1 MNKVNKRK
9 SDGFSLLETTVA
21 MGIFTVV
28 ISVTIGAFLVAIK
41 AQRVVLTE
49 KAMSENINFALEFM
63 SRQMRVAKRDTAGV
77 CIPINS
83 TFNTQGSQISFINS
97 SLDCISF
104 FLSFGALVY
113 ENTTTPSGEI
123 ALTDNTIVKID
134 SLSFLVQGEQNSD
147 PEQPRV
153 TMVISAS
160 GAGKS
165 AESQGVQL
173 NIQTTV
179 STRELDIN

>member
-49 KAMSENINFALEFM
+49 KAISENINFALEFM
-63 SRQMRVAKRDTAGV
+63 SRQMRVAKRDTAGA
-77 CIPINS
+77 CISTNS
-83 TFNTQGSQISFINS
+83 TFDTQGSQVSFINADLS
-97 SLDCISF
+97 CIRF
-104 FLSFGALVY
+104 FLSFGALTY
-113 ENTTTPSGEI
+113 ENTTTFSGEI
-123 ALTDNTIVKID
+123 ALTDNTVVSID
-134 SLSFLVQGEQNSD
+134 KLSFLVQGEQNSD
-147 PEQPRV
+147 LEQPRATV
-153 TMVISAS
+153 VISAS
-160 GAGKS
+160 GAGNS

-179 STRELDIN
+179 STRGLDIN